1 MNNLTSLQRK
11 LLYLGGIVLLLIP
24 ITWLGLPAEPA
35 HGAGSQGRPGG
46 FLAQKRAEYGLG
58 ESDLGN
64 VDPAS
69 STMNLLLLGFRG
81 IATNMLWMDAVEQQR
96 NKDWASLRATTE
108 SIILL
113 QPHFLKVWQF
123 QGWNLAYNVSAEW
136 DGVADRYYWVK
147 EGIKF
152 FKKGQDRNKMYGEL
166 FWYTGDT
173 TGKKIGRSDEM
184 KQFRRFFRSDPDEAR
199 FHGGPDPDVNPNS
212 RDNYLEAGDWFQR
225 ANDTIDMY
233 GIEQHI
239 MAPYLFRAYPT
250 RSLFDYAT
258 ALQREGNFG
267 EVTQN
272 AWAEGFH
279 RWTTIYGKMQFEC
292 ELLGR
297 PIHLEVSGDELRA
310 MIADEDAKKLS
321 DRERESNWVNRYQD
335 TTNYRYWRTRS
346 RVESEKIMADS
357 RRELYEG
364 QEALFRADDAT
375 ARQRYWDGMT
385 KFEKILNEYPDLK
398 SDDETIEEA
407 LLALIGWRQC
417 LELADEEIPEQYPL
431 KEFWDEHPARHATVK
446 QEFDRRRRGAR

>member
-35 HGAGSQGRPGG
+35 HGAGSQGSPGG
-46 FLAQKRAEYGLG
+46 YLAQRRAEYGLG

-81 IATNMLWMDAVEQQR
+81 IATNILWMDAHEQQR

-152 FKKGQDRNKMYGEL
+152 FKKGQSRNKMYGEL

-173 TGKKIGRSDEM
+173 TGKKIGRSDEE
-184 KQFRRFFRSDPDEAR
+184 KQFRRYFRSDPDEAR
-199 FHGGPDPDVNPNS
+199 FRGGPDPEVNPNS
-212 RDNYLEAGDWFQR
+212 RDNYLEAAEWFQQ
-225 ANDTIDMY
+225 ANSTIDKF

-239 MAPYLFRAYPT
+239 MAPYLFRAYPV
-250 RSLFDYAT
+250 RSLFDYAA

-272 AWAEGFH
+272 AWSESFQQ
-279 RWTTIYGKMQFEC
+279 WTTSYGTMQFEC

-297 PIHLEVSGDELRA
+297 PIHLEVS
-310 MIADEDAKKLS
+310 ADEMRDMVAKEDAGKLS
-321 DRERESNWVNRYQD
+321 DRDRESYWVNRYQD

-346 RVESEKIMADS
+346 RVESEKVMADAH
-357 RRELYEG
+357 RELYEG
-364 QEALFRADDAT
+364 QQALFRADDTT
-375 ARQRYWDGMT
+375 ARARYLDGMT
-385 KFEKILNEYPDLK
+385 KFEKILSEYPDLK
-398 SDDETIEEA
+398 VEDETIEEA

-431 KEFWDEHPARHATVK
+431 KEFWEGHPSRHSTVK